1 LAHRQSQPPG
11 EKEPNLIRSAKRPR
25 ENLVKGEAKAGKRQ
39 GNIQAFAKAG
49 IPQGRETE
57 ENMIKGSGSSQ
68 PSQPAVNKK
77 TRTKQR

>member
-1 LAHRQSQPPG
+1 
-11 EKEPNLIRSAKRPR
+11 
-25 ENLVKGEAKAGKRQ
+25 VKGEAKAGKRE
-39 GNIQAFAKAG
+39 GNIQALAKVG

-68 PSQPAVNKK
+68 PSQTAVNKK

>member
-1 LAHRQSQPPG
+1 
-11 EKEPNLIRSAKRPR
+11 
-25 ENLVKGEAKAGKRQ
+25 VKGEVKAGKRE

-57 ENMIKGSGSSQ
+57 ENMIKGSGSNQ
-68 PSQPAVNKK
+68 PSQTAVNKK